1 MKHIRSTKKRRSKK
15 QSTKKQSTKKRR
27 SMRSKSMRSIRTR
40 RNRSRRMR
48 GGSTSVVPGVT
59 GAGSATTS
67 ASGQELKMP
76 GYAPPPVLNP
86 NAIYDAGARQN
97 NIKGG
102 GRGSRSSKYTHKKQK
117 KQKKQKGGSGSWID
131 NLYGYKPP
139 PGMMGPIPQPSQTMM
154 TNNLV
159 LDAARISLAGQVDSQ
174 YDKNVCSIPNK

>member
-1 MKHIRSTKKRRSKK
+1 MRSK
-15 QSTKKQSTKKRR
+15 SMRMR
-27 SMRSKSMRSIRTR
+27 SKSMRMRSKSMRSRKLR
-40 RNRSRRMR
+40 RRMR
-48 GGSTSVVPGVT
+48 GGSTAVVPGVT

-67 ASGQELKMP
+67 ASGQQLNIP

-102 GRGSRSSKYTHKKQK
+102 GRGRARGRTSRRSRKYTYKKQN
-117 KQKKQKGGSGSWID
+117 KQKGGTGSWID